1 MATTSNSIL
10 TNLHERLNKLEA
22 HFADILS
29 SGAHDKI
36 ERDVSGFSGRH
47 LAIRNGIDQSA
58 TEAALARAERETSD
72 LEARFE
78 HWLQDIDHKYAREPQ
93 RIRNVSM

>member
-1 MATTSNSIL
+1 MATTSHSIL
-10 TNLHERLNKLEA
+10 TNLHERLNLLEQR
-22 HFADILS
+22 FAELLPS
-29 SGAHDKI
+29 REHKNI
-36 ERDVSGFSGRH
+36 ESAVSDFSERH
-47 LAIRNGIDQSA
+47 LAIRSSLDE
-58 TEAALARAERETSD
+58 TPTDVALAKADQETND